1 MHVSLENY
9 ILALFNIDS
18 VFEKVSFRALG
29 VEEEIQD
36 YLNQIRERNRES
48 IDFMRTVVSNM
59 DVVVPILLY
68 CRDNHD
74 VKSGSENETDRSKK
88 LIKKF
93 FENMVDYMTQ
103 YGVAGNAG
111 TLTQFVLTEDKS
123 IDICE
128 LYARLI
134 DITGTDQG
142 VRDEKER
149 EGERLMAEFR
159 EKLRI
164 MPLPETWAPE
174 KQKVSLYLL
183 KASTIATAKTNL
195 ENLAV
200 NIQRYIGEYKILP
213 YGFNADALCDFYAK
227 VLDTYLQNENEQLT
241 DELREEYKQMVA
253 IHKTI

>member
-1 MHVSLENY
+1 M
-9 ILALFNIDS
+9 
-18 VFEKVSFRALG
+18 
-29 VEEEIQD
+29 
-36 YLNQIRERNRES
+36 
-48 IDFMRTVVSNM
+48 
-59 DVVVPILLY
+59 PILLY

-93 FENMVDYMTQ
+93 FENMVDYMKQ
-103 YGVAGNAG
+103 CGVAGNVE
-111 TLTQFVLTEDKS
+111 TLTHFVLTEEKS
-123 IDICE
+123 IDICD

-142 VRDEKER
+142 VRDERER
-149 EGERLMAEFR
+149 EGKRLMAEFR

-164 MPLPETWAPE
+164 IPLPETWAPQ

-200 NIQRYIGEYKILP
+200 NVQRYIGENKILP

-227 VLDTYLQNENEQLT
+227 VLDTYLQNENEPLT